1 MALNDYDVFI
11 SQSPRGGRLCENQR
25 MFTVGSENLFCLT
38 FGMPQS
44 RTSRRADYDVFIS
57 QSPRG
62 GRLCEN
68 QISNS
73 RLKNIFGLF

>member
-11 SQSPRGGRLCENQR
+11 SQSPRGGRLCENQIKYGLEW
-25 MFTVGSENLFCLT
+25 TWILYA
-38 FGMPQS
+38 QS
-44 RTSRRADYDVFIS
+44 PEAETLRERDMALNDYDVFIS

-68 QISNS
+68 Q
-73 RLKNIFGLF
+73 KC

>member
-44 RTSRRADYDVFIS
+44 RTSRRAEVFTVGS
-57 QSPRG
+57 ENLFYLTYGMPQSRT
-62 GRLCEN
+62 
-68 QISNS
+68 S
-73 RLKNIFGLF
+73 RRADEK